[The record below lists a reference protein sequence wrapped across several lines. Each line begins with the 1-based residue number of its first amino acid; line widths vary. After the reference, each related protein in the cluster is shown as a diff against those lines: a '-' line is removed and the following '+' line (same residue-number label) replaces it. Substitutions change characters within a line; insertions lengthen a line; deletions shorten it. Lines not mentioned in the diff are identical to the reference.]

1 MTEFEINKSVAEK
14 AGIKYTTG
22 IDKVY
27 EMVFFSLDSKP
38 EPFEFDPCNKSYDA
52 WKIMLDNG
60 ISVTPSGDGKYFAFR
75 VISFGGGSMDYY
87 KNEVAT
93 HEKPLVAAM
102 LCFLEIN
109 K

>member
-1 MTEFEINKSVAEK
+1 MTEFEINKAVAEK

-22 IDKVY
+22 FDKVY
-27 EMVFFSLDSKP
+27 EMFFFSPDSQP
-38 EPFEFDPCNKSYDA
+38 LPHEFDPCNKSYDA
-52 WKIMLDNG
+52 WKIMMDNE

-75 VISFGGGSMDYY
+75 VISFGGGAMDYY

-93 HEKPLVAAM
+93 HEKPLVAAT